1 MGKNNYPHKKGVL
14 NMTRKLINYT
24 SALLLAMGIT
34 ATSVQAE
41 DVSISGDLGV
51 YSQYMWRGMQQT
63 PSASVQ
69 GDLNVDSGMGLSAN
83 VWFASLAGP
92 STEFDFT
99 VDYSGEVGDFGYSIG
114 AIAYSYL
121 NSGASNATEVYLGVG
136 YGPVSATYY
145 YTVAGSWK
153 KDAYLDVGLGHS
165 LMGYDLAAN
174 FGFYLP
180 STDVANPTAFPT
192 TKSEL
197 GHVDVAIS
205 KDIEVG
211 GLTFTPSFMVS
222 FPTYTGKP
230 TNSTQFVGGLNA
242 AF

>member
-1 MGKNNYPHKKGVL
+1 
-14 NMTRKLINYT
+14 MTKTIIKHT
-24 SALLLAMGIT
+24 GALLLAMGLMVS
-34 ATSVQAE
+34 AAE
-41 DVSISGDLGV
+41 AEEVAISGDIGV

-63 PSASVQ
+63 ASASVQ

-99 VDYSGEVGDFGYSIG
+99 VDYSGEIGDVGYSIG

-121 NSGASNATEVYLGVG
+121 NSAASNASEVYLGLS

-145 YTVAGSWK
+145 YAVNGAWK
-153 KDAYLDVGLGHS
+153 KDAYLDIGLGHS
-165 LMGYDLAAN
+165 LMGYDLSAD

-180 STDVANPTAFPT
+180 TTSLTSPTAFPT
-192 TKSEL
+192 TKKEL

-205 KDIEVG
+205 KDIDVSG
-211 GLTFTPSFMVS
+211 ITFTPSFMVS
-222 FPTYTGKP
+222 IPTYTGKP
-230 TNSTQFVGGLNA
+230 KNSTQFVGGLNA

>member
-1 MGKNNYPHKKGVL
+1 
-14 NMTRKLINYT
+14 MTKTIIKRT
-24 SALLLAMGIT
+24 SALLLAMGLMVS
-34 ATSVQAE
+34 AAQAE
-41 DVSISGDLGV
+41 DVAISGDIGV

-63 PSASVQ
+63 ASASVQ

-99 VDYSGEVGDFGYSIG
+99 VDYSGEIGDVGYSIG
-114 AIAYSYL
+114 AIAYTYL
-121 NSGASNATEVYLGVG
+121 NSAASNATELYLGVG

-153 KDAYLDVGLGHS
+153 KDAYLDIGLGHRV
-165 LMGYDLAAN
+165 MGYDLSTN

-180 STDVANPTAFPT
+180 STDTANPTAFPT
-192 TKSEL
+192 TKNEL

-205 KDIEVG
+205 KDIEIEG
-211 GLTFTPSFMVS
+211 ITFTPSFMVS
-222 FPTYTGKP
+222 IPTYTGKS
-230 TNSTQFVGGLNA
+230 TNATQFVGGLNA